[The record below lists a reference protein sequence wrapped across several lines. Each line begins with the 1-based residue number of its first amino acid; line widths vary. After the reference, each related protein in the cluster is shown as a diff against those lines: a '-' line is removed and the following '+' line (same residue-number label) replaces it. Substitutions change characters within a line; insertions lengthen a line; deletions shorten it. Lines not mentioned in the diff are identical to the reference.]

1 MYHLPNPPEIF
12 EGRTDE
18 RAWLCGRLAQSPLS
32 ILWGPLGLGKTGL
45 ALRVVADLRIPRAA
59 YHSALDTPEDTT
71 FLISFGRCLAG
82 LAGETVEW
90 LAQGRSRADLIML
103 NIELAER
110 AGAVVL
116 VDDLHAVDHDLTER
130 LLLSI
135 SRYARKSRF
144 VVMTRTR
151 PRHEELADKALRI
164 EPLPEEDL
172 ARLVRRCAPLRGA
185 PEAAALAREAMG
197 SPFRARRLVLSQGAD
212 PGGSLLVDL
221 GDEAKRAVQALRV
234 LRFAAALP
242 AHVARELDE
251 RGLIRLTASGVRLD
265 DRLRS
270 LLDAEPLDAAE
281 ARRTALSLVLHT
293 EGPASAFEAVRLAI
307 EEGDAALCASLL
319 DERLFMLC
327 AAGYAEGLFELLGR
341 LESPALLGHRL
352 GCADWIH
359 GGASLAWA
367 AALPE
372 PADPRVR
379 LLWCR
384 LLVHGGAVAR
394 ARDTAR
400 ALAEHGPVDLQTDAA
415 LLLADIL
422 RHTAEVDASVALL
435 ERLEVRSTSQRI
447 DRDLRLAT
455 ALMLR
460 GDFARATDMLAS
472 MPEKLEG
479 LRVEERRRLRATLAS
494 ALLASSR
501 FRELERVL
509 GAGEPPADCRPTELF
524 AHLALA
530 VERGRFDLGRRL
542 LDRVEPFVDESVYL
556 RFVHRY
562 NTLRLRLF
570 AGPGEGLEELARELA
585 FDAPQFKLPE
595 LVVWSF
601 CAKAAID
608 VTCAPPVT
616 LADLPAGMAVP
627 EGTARVLLEAWQVI
641 VAARRGAATASFT
654 TPPDLPTDV
663 GLVARRAEAEAA
675 IARDELDHADGILE
689 GALDLA
695 RREGFAIEEANLLAL
710 LLDVRLLRAARGT
723 SARTLVELIARSLA
737 QAAERLGSA
746 RLAAEAR
753 LATWLV
759 SDRRDPAVLLSMAED
774 PASPVVR
781 RRARGLLGRED
792 TQDALDR
799 RIVARSAHA
808 AARSED
814 SVVVVLDLEQRALLL
829 PSGKRV
835 DLSSADL
842 HVRILEVLVRG
853 GGRATKEDLVLGA
866 WGLPS
871 YHPHR
876 DDKRLQ
882 VAVHRMRQVLEEKP
896 KEPALLLRD
905 GDGYRLGV
913 PVRLGRLGAS
923 AM

>member
-1 MYHLPNPPEIF
+1 MYHLPNPPEVF

-18 RAWLCGRLAQSPLS
+18 RAWLCERLTQSPLS
-32 ILWGPLGLGKTGL
+32 ILWGPVGLGKTGL
-45 ALRVVADLRIPRAA
+45 ALRVAADLRFPRAA

-71 FLISFGRCLAG
+71 FLIGLGRCLAG

-90 LAQGRSRADLIML
+90 LAQGRSRADLILL

-110 AGAVVL
+110 ARAVVL

-130 LLLSI
+130 LLFSI
-135 SRYARKSRF
+135 SRHARASRF

-164 EPLPEEDL
+164 EPLPEDDL
-172 ARLVRRCAPLRGA
+172 VRLVRRCAPLRSA

-234 LRFAAALP
+234 LRFAVALP

-251 RGLIRLTASGVRLD
+251 RGLIRLTAGGVRLD

-270 LLDAEPLDAAE
+270 LVDTEPLDAE
-281 ARRTALSLVLHT
+281 ARRFALSLVLHT
-293 EGPASAFEAVRLAI
+293 EGPAAAFEAVRLTI
-307 EEGDAALCASLL
+307 EEGDAALGASLL
-319 DERLFMLC
+319 DERLFTLC

-367 AALPE
+367 TALPE
-372 PADPRVR
+372 PADPHVR

-384 LLVHGGAVAR
+384 LLVHGAAVAQ

-400 ALAEHGPVDLQTDAA
+400 ALAEYGPLDVQTDAA

-435 ERLEVRSTSQRI
+435 ERIEVHNPSQRI

-472 MPEKLEG
+472 MPDQLQG

-509 GAGEPPADCRPTELF
+509 GPGEPPADCRPTELF

-530 VERGRFDLGRRL
+530 VERGRFGLGQRL
-542 LDRVEPFVDESVYL
+542 LDRVEPFIDESVYL

-570 AGPGEGLEELARELA
+570 AGPGQGLEELARELA
-585 FDAPQFKLPE
+585 FDAPLFKLPE
-595 LVVWSF
+595 LVVWAL
-601 CAKAAID
+601 CAKAAVD
-608 VTCAPPVT
+608 VTHAPPAT

-627 EGTARVLLEAWQVI
+627 EGTARVLHEAWQGI

-654 TPPDLPTDV
+654 APPDLPTDV

-675 IARDELDHADGILE
+675 LAREELDQADGILE
-689 GALDLA
+689 GALDIA
-695 RREGFAIEEANLLAL
+695 QREGFAIEEANLLAL

-723 SARTLVELIARSLA
+723 SARTLAELIARTLA
-737 QAAERLGSA
+737 QAAERLGST

-759 SDRRDPAVLLSMAED
+759 SDRRDPAVLLEMAED

-781 RRARGLLGRED
+781 RRARGLLGREV
-792 TQDALDR
+792 TLDALDR
-799 RIVARSAHA
+799 RIVERSAHVVT
-808 AARSED
+808 RSED
-814 SVVVVLDLEQRALLL
+814 LVVVLDLEQRTLRL
-829 PSGKRV
+829 PSGKQV

-853 GGRATKEDLVLGA
+853 GGRATKQNLVLGA
-866 WGLPS
+866 WGLAS

-882 VAVHRMRQVLEEKP
+882 VAVHRMRQVLEENP

-905 GDGYRLGV
+905 EDGYRLGA
-913 PVRLGRLGAS
+913 PVRLGRLGAR